1 MLHQYDFSETSLVLE
16 LFTRERGRVAALA
29 KGAKRPYSQLRGVLL
44 PFQRLNLGFARRA
57 DDAPGEVLTLRTAE
71 WAGGA
76 AMPSGAALF
85 PGFYLNELLLR
96 LLARQDPHPALFD
109 AYARALPA
117 LAGADD
123 GGVQAALRAFELQ
136 LLRETGVLPE
146 LARVTLTQQPVQDG
160 QRYALQPEAGVCGA
174 AERGAIGAGTLRALQ
189 AALDA
194 DDVDALRAACHQAPQ
209 GLRSGLRALLHYHL
223 DSSNLR
229 TRQLMSD
236 LRRLLATP

>member
-1 MLHQYDFSETSLVLE
+1 
-16 LFTRERGRVAALA
+16 
-29 KGAKRPYSQLRGVLL
+29 
-44 PFQRLNLGFARRA
+44 
-57 DDAPGEVLTLRTAE
+57 
-71 WAGGA
+71 
-76 AMPSGAALF
+76 MPSGAALF

-96 LLARQDPHPALFD
+96 LLARQDPHPVLFD
-109 AYARALPA
+109 AYARVLPA

-160 QRYALQPEAGVCGA
+160 QRYALQPEAGVCAA

-194 DDVDALRAACHQAPQ
+194 DDVDALRAACRQAPQ

-223 DSSNLR
+223 DSPNLR